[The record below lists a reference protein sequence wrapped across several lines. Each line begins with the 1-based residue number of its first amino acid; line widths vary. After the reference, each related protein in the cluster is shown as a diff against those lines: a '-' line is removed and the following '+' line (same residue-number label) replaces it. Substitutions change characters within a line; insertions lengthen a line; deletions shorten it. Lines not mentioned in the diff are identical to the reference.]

1 MAKKIIVR
9 EQKHGCIWLFC
20 MMLLLCVVIAALAF
34 VGSIA
39 AGVGLWFLIRYIWR
53 SLVRESPDNKL
64 VVWGMRQAPIARK
77 ALAAVPCVILSLAL
91 LGAFANSTASR
102 SKEGNAGADAAQQEQ
117 KAENPKT
124 EEKDPE
130 PEAPKLGDLKATF
143 IDVGQGDSEF
153 LQLPDGKTMLIDAGE
168 VVSGS
173 TVVDHLKGL
182 GVKKIDYLV
191 GSHPHS
197 DHVGGLADVIDEFDI
212 GEVWIPD
219 ASEGTEV
226 YGEFLDAVEAKGCK
240 VKKAEAGETIVG
252 GDAGYEINVIGPKAD
267 VQSEDMNDY
276 SVVLRVTYGDTSAQ
290 LTTGEGIVQSA
301 VPVIDSDGKAS
312 TIITNTSE
320 TATNVYI
327 ISAYYNSEED
337 IVSAVKYEK
346 FTVGAGKTENISMSE
361 AHSAPTE
368 WAEQRVFIWD
378 GFEKMNPYC
387 TYGSRK
393 NQ

>member
-1 MAKKIIVR
+1 MQAENGIVSP
-9 EQKHGCIWLFC
+9 
-20 MMLLLCVVIAALAF
+20 ALAKME
-34 VGSIA
+34 
-39 AGVGLWFLIRYIWR
+39 LIFTKNTKIEALPTITNAEKNY
-53 SLVRESPDNKL
+53 SLTAVLGEDGIYRFDFTGDGATLSPN
-64 VVWGMRQAPIARK
+64 
-77 ALAAVPCVILSLAL
+77 
-91 LGAFANSTASR
+91 
-102 SKEGNAGADAAQQEQ
+102 
-117 KAENPKT
+117 
-124 EEKDPE
+124 
-130 PEAPKLGDLKATF
+130 
-143 IDVGQGDSEF
+143 
-153 LQLPDGKTMLIDAGE
+153 
-168 VVSGS
+168 
-173 TVVDHLKGL
+173 TV
-182 GVKKIDYLV
+182 Y
-191 GSHPHS
+191 
-197 DHVGGLADVIDEFDI
+197 
-212 GEVWIPD
+212 
-219 ASEGTEV
+219 T
-226 YGEFLDAVEAKGCK
+226 
-240 VKKAEAGETIVG
+240 
-252 GDAGYEINVIGPKAD
+252 
-267 VQSEDMNDY
+267 
-276 SVVLRVTYGDTSAQ
+276 VTYGDTSAQ